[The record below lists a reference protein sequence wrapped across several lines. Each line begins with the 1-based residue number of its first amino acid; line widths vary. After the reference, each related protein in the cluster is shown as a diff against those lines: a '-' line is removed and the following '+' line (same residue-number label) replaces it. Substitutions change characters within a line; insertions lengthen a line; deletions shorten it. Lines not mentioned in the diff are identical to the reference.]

1 MGNLQKF
8 MRGQIWWQKNQ
19 QKTLT
24 PGVQSEGR
32 PVVIIS
38 NDSANKFSSAIT
50 VMPLTTAVKKDLPTH
65 VKILMLDGKT
75 ISTALA
81 EQIRTVSADSL
92 IDYIGTLEE
101 TKMTEIEG
109 AILKALGFTP
119 TLPMPIIPK
128 EDVIITEFN
137 SAPIITL
144 NPEPNSTDIDVLTN
158 EEETNTEEPEKQEEQ
173 TKKLRG
179 KRFTKQER
187 KMIEG
192 YLQHHTLADTAKYFA
207 NIYNVDNKTMYS
219 RVANVYYRAK
229 QK

>member
-1 MGNLQKF
+1 M
-8 MRGQIWWQKNQ
+8 
-19 QKTLT
+19 
-24 PGVQSEGR
+24 QSEGR
-32 PVVIIS
+32 PVIIIS

-65 VKILMLDGKT
+65 VKILMIDGKT

-119 TLPMPIIPK
+119 TTPMPIIPK

-137 SAPIITL
+137 TESIITL
-144 NPEPNSTDIDVLTN
+144 NGEPTNTDAD
-158 EEETNTEEPEKQEEQ
+158 EEENKPEEPEQPKELEEQ

-207 NIYNVDNKTMYS
+207 NIYNTDNKTMYS

>member
-8 MRGQIWWQKNQ
+8 MRGQIWWQKATNKQ
-19 QKTLT
+19 PV
-24 PGVQSEGR
+24 PGVQNDGR
-32 PVVIIS
+32 PVIIIS
-38 NDSANKFSSAIT
+38 NNANNRFSHGIT
-50 VMPLTTAVKKDLPTH
+50 VIPLTTAVKKDLPTH
-65 VKILMLDGKT
+65 VKILMENGKT
-75 ISTALA
+75 ISTSLA
-81 EQIRTVSADSL
+81 EQIRTIPVDSL
-92 IDYIGTLEE
+92 IDYLGTVDD
-101 TKMTEIEG
+101 TKMTEID
-109 AILKALGFTP
+109 ATILIALGFKEADEQYKQIEET
-119 TLPMPIIPK
+119 IIEPEPEIDIEIEPQK
-128 EDVIITEFN
+128 EEH
-137 SAPIITL
+137 ITL
-144 NPEPNSTDIDVLTN
+144 NPPVT
-158 EEETNTEEPEKQEEQ
+158 EQ

>member
-1 MGNLQKF
+1 M
-8 MRGQIWWQKNQ
+8 
-19 QKTLT
+19 
-24 PGVQSEGR
+24 QSEGR

-38 NDSANKFSSAIT
+38 NNSANKFSSAVT

-92 IDYIGTLEE
+92 VDYVGTLEE

-119 TLPMPIIPK
+119 TTIELPTEPIIMP
-128 EDVIITEFN
+128 EYE
-137 SAPIITL
+137 PQIITL
-144 NPEPNSTDIDVLTN
+144 NPEPTDMDTN
-158 EEETNTEEPEKQEEQ
+158 VPTTEENTTNTTNEEQ

-192 YLQHHTLADTAKYFA
+192 YLQHHTLTETARYFA
-207 NIYNVDNKTMYS
+207 EIYNVDNKTMYS
-219 RVANVYYRAK
+219 RVCNVYYRAK